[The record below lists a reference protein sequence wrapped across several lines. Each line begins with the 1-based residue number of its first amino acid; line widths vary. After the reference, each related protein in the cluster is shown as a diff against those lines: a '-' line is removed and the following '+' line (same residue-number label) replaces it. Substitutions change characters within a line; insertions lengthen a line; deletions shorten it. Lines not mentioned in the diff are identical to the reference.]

1 MAVVDGAEE
10 FEFVGAVVVTASV
23 FVVAD
28 GVTVGDLSAASPQ
41 ATTDTVMSN
50 ARSRRRIEVFTLLAI
65 VARARAARGR
75 AAN

>member
-10 FEFVGAVVVTASV
+10 LEFVGAVVVTASG

-28 GVTVGDLSAASPQ
+28 GSVGDLSAASPQ